1 MTPRGHVAQGLLDEA
16 GEVEDG
22 GDRQGTLAASGPM
35 EVPAITRVKGEIAT
49 SRMMKGKSA
58 PR

>member
-1 MTPRGHVAQGLLDEA
+1 MAAIDS
-16 GEVEDG
+16 
-22 GDRQGTLAASGPM
+22 GTLAASGPM